1 MLKNNAPLISVLMG
15 TLYIRKNLDIL
26 KRSLE
31 SILSQTLSSFEFIIC
46 DDGSSNEAKELLNKY
61 AKQDN
66 RIRVIRVGNL
76 IKLAPKLNSCLKE
89 ARGIYIARMD
99 DDDYSHPK
107 RFEKQA
113 AILESERKISFVGCN
128 VNLIQVGKTV
138 GFRSFPTYPKV
149 RDFYITQPYIHP
161 ALMFRKSVLLNVS
174 GYSENKYQVL
184 CEDYDLLLRL
194 YAAGY
199 IGTNLQEALLDYSIP
214 EKAKGNRRMIHRWN
228 EVITRWS
235 RFRQLGLLPGALP
248 YVIKPLVV
256 GLLPEVFLSGIKKVR
271 NEI

>member
-1 MLKNNAPLISVLMG
+1 MG
-15 TLYIRKNLDIL
+15 TLYIRKKLDIL

-31 SILSQTLSSFEFIIC
+31 SILSQTLSAFEFIIC

-66 RIRVIRVGNL
+66 RIRLIRVGNL
-76 IKLAPKLNSCLKE
+76 IKLASKLNFCLK
-89 ARGIYIARMD
+89 AAQGTYIARMD

-107 RFEKQA
+107 RFEKQVA
-113 AILESERKISFVGCN
+113 MLESERKISFVGCN
-128 VNLIQVGKTV
+128 VNLIQVGEKV
-138 GFRSFPTYPKV
+138 GGRSFPTYPKV
-149 RDFYITQPYIHP
+149 SDFFITQPYIHP
-161 ALMFRKSVLLNVS
+161 ALMFRKSVLLDIS

-199 IGTNLQEALLDYSIP
+199 IGANLQEALLDYSIP
-214 EKAKGNRRMIHRWN
+214 DKVKGNRRMIHRWN
-228 EVITRWS
+228 EVVTRWL

-248 YVIKPLVV
+248 YVIKPLVI
-256 GLLPEVFLSGIKKVR
+256 GLLPDAILSGIKRYVTKY
-271 NEI
+271 E